1 MPEGEG
7 GRLSLR
13 THCTCVVLAGLWV
26 SLGVEGLGLLGY
38 TGRLIGRGLGQMDGG
53 RDSVEQLRR
62 TGGIIATGF

>member
-1 MPEGEG
+1 
-7 GRLSLR
+7 
-13 THCTCVVLAGLWV
+13 V